1 MSRWCKWFYYLGG
14 EKVLSV
20 ASFISFPPT
29 PQRSEKEKK
38 KSSSLILPFYLC
50 FGSDFI
56 MSQNRQPRNP
66 HLQSTTQTSQQ
77 PSPVLPG
84 TLRLR
89 GEETPSAPA
98 APSSSSGPRIR
109 WSEDVVDNEGMGK
122 KSSKGKI
129 TSQYATSCPRM
140 SVFLTLCLVCCI
152 YHKARPVGES
162 SSESESSSSSSDS
175 ESDSDTDRR
184 RPVSHHH
191 RHSHPRGRQPAGEGS
206 SDSNNHGADD
216 CCSQRHHGRSK
227 PKRKPSPNAYEKM
240 PKPSKNSSRG
250 A

>member
-1 MSRWCKWFYYLGG
+1 
-14 EKVLSV
+14 
-20 ASFISFPPT
+20 
-29 PQRSEKEKK
+29 
-38 KSSSLILPFYLC
+38 
-50 FGSDFI
+50 
-56 MSQNRQPRNP
+56 MSQNRQPRNAN
-66 HLQSTTQTSQQ
+66 LQSTTQTSERS
-77 PSPVLPG
+77 PPVLPQ

-98 APSSSSGPRIR
+98 EPSSSSGPRIR

-122 KSSKGKI
+122 KSSKGEI
-129 TSQYATSCPRM
+129 ISQYATSYPRM
-140 SVFLTLCLVCCI
+140 TFSLTLCLVCCI

-191 RHSHPRGRQPAGEGS
+191 RHAHPRGRPLAGEGS
-206 SDSNNHGADD
+206 SDSSNNHDADA
-216 CCSQRHHGRSK
+216 CCSQCHHGRSK

-240 PKPSKNSSRG
+240 PKPSKNYSRG
-250 A
+250 V